1 MAVLGAQRS
10 LLGHPATPDEAAPVE
25 PQRDRDRLFLRAERA
40 RTPVMASPSRFAPG
54 EFHCRVL
61 HRTGLPHYRDDSET
75 LGEIEMTASV
85 LSFRAAVLMVVAGMI
100 WGIAMG
106 SPKITQCC
114 QPMPT

>member
-1 MAVLGAQRS
+1 
-10 LLGHPATPDEAAPVE
+10 
-25 PQRDRDRLFLRAERA
+25 
-40 RTPVMASPSRFAPG
+40 
-54 EFHCRVL
+54 
-61 HRTGLPHYRDDSET
+61 
-75 LGEIEMTASV
+75 MTASV